1 MTEETP
7 KTRSG
12 APAPKN
18 AFNAVSAET
27 LVVKADDAH
36 AIDLMRRAYADIFV
50 PAFPMPE
57 ERESLEKIEEK
68 LQRPTSGVKRVIL
81 LAGKHLD
88 DPAKAEIYGI
98 SIAYY
103 YSKDQAGLLAYNAI
117 DPKYQQ
123 MGLGKLMV
131 KGRIDGLRQLAAED
145 GQKLACAVI
154 EVNDPAKVRPEDD
167 SMDPAKRAA
176 IFERWGAR
184 RIPVTYVQPALAVGE
199 EKGRSSMLM
208 AYPVDG
214 EYPAPEAV
222 KGFIRGIWEANNNG
236 PVDYRQD
243 PDYLT
248 SMKELDA
255 WKGFPP
261 AAGTSAGTPSAP
273 PPAAPAKALPD
284 KPKSG
289 P

>member
-7 KTRSG
+7 KTPLNQSS
-12 APAPKN
+12 AKN

-27 LVVKADDAH
+27 LVVQANDAH

-68 LQRPTSGVKRVIL
+68 LQRPTNGVKRVIL
-81 LAGKHLD
+81 LAGKHLE
-88 DPAKAEIYGI
+88 DPAKAEVYGI

-103 YSKDQAGLLAYNAI
+103 YAKDKAGLLAYNAI

-131 KGRIDGLRQLAAED
+131 KGRIDGLKRLAAED

-176 IFERWGAR
+176 IFERWGAK

-199 EKGRSSMLM
+199 EKGRNSMLM

-214 EYPAPEAV
+214 EYPAPDAI

-236 PVDYRQD
+236 PVDYLQD

-248 SMKELDA
+248 SMKELDG

-261 AAGTSAGTPSAP
+261 PAETPGAP
-273 PPAAPAKALPD
+273 PAKALPG
-284 KPKSG
+284 KPKLGS
-289 P
+289 